1 MPVSKDFRVR
11 NGLVIGSSGTGN
23 ICAGTG
29 LFTTSLSSAALS
41 GDGRAI
47 TTTAAVSLSGDV
59 GGYVSLD
66 NLTGEK
72 TITATIQANSVALG
86 TDTTGDYVQS
96 LALNTTT
103 PTLTGTSLAAAE
115 GNTITGLGLSATGV
129 TATSYGS
136 TTAIPVLTI
145 LEDGRIS
152 SASTSTVA
160 TTLSTT
166 GDAGTGDVSLLTQG
180 LTIAGTSNEIETSAS
195 NQTVTIGLPDDVTIA
210 GNLTVNGTCTLLNQA
225 VTATTTATEN
235 NFVIRSTDDG
245 ASASPDLKLW
255 RDSSDPDDND
265 EIGNIFFTGTNSAS
279 EATNYAH
286 ILGQITDVT
295 DGTEDGRLTFKTMAA
310 GTLSDRLTINS
321 GLVGIGTTVPNEEL
335 TVSGTLSASTSV
347 VSPIVNGTTCVES
360 PIVCGTT
367 KVCSP
372 WVAGSACVTSPLVCG
387 TTSVNTPIIYGSSCV
402 CSPTLSGTN
411 ICGTTLIC
419 GATICG
425 TTAVCAPT
433 ICAGTSFLAPT
444 LSATTIC
451 GDTLRV
457 GGGYGSTGISIGSD
471 GTSCLDGTV
480 SIGTTATNAC
490 LTVAGTVSASGIVY
504 ADAFNSA
511 TGGDAI
517 SFNDSV
523 TLTGTLSATDD
534 IVHVG
539 DPDTKISFTTDNIAI
554 CAGSCNL
561 IRIDGTNNIVGI
573 GTVSTASPSVPTV
586 VQFNNDTTAYRSASA
601 TITNGA
607 SAALLCFPYADYRT
621 GKIVV
626 QAVGIGGSSG
636 HIESSELLITHDG
649 SETYSTEYG
658 LIRTGDDIGTYTTV
672 LAGSNLEVRATNGLG
687 ASACFVASIQHLM
700 A

>member
-1 MPVSKDFRVR
+1 MPVSKDFRVK

-72 TITATIQANSVALG
+72 NITATIQANSVALG

-166 GDAGTGDVSLLTQG
+166 GDAGTGDISLLTQG

-255 RDSSDPDDND
+255 RDSASPADDD
-265 EIGNIFFTGTNSAS
+265 TIGNIIFTGNDSGGAS
-279 EATNYAH
+279 TNYGH
-286 ILGQITDVT
+286 ILTQITDVT
-295 DGTEDGRLTFKTMAA
+295 DTTEDSRMTFKTMAA

-360 PIVCGTT
+360 PI
-367 KVCSP
+367 
-372 WVAGSACVTSPLVCG
+372 
-387 TTSVNTPIIYGSSCV
+387 IYGSSCV

-451 GDTLRV
+451 GETLRV
-457 GGGYGSTGISIGSD
+457 GGGYGSTGISLGSD

>member
-1 MPVSKDFRVR
+1 MPVSKDFRVK

-255 RDSSDPDDND
+255 RDSASPADDD
-265 EIGNIFFTGTNSAS
+265 TIGNIIFTGNDSGGAS
-279 EATNYAH
+279 TNYGH
-286 ILGQITDVT
+286 ILTQITDVT
-295 DGTEDGRLTFKTMAA
+295 DTNEDSRMTFKTMAA

-360 PIVCGTT
+360 PI
-367 KVCSP
+367 
-372 WVAGSACVTSPLVCG
+372 
-387 TTSVNTPIIYGSSCV
+387 IYGSSCV

-451 GDTLRV
+451 GETLRV

-561 IRIDGTNNIVGI
+561 IRIDGTNNTVGI

>member
-1 MPVSKDFRVR
+1 MPVSKDFRVK

-72 TITATIQANSVALG
+72 NITATIQANSVALG

-103 PTLTGTSLAAAE
+103 QTLTGTSLAAAE

-166 GDAGTGDVSLLTQG
+166 GDAGTGDISLLTQG

-279 EATNYAH
+279 EATDYAH

-295 DGTEDGRLTFKTMAA
+295 DGTEDGRLTFKTMSGGALA
-310 GTLSDRLTINS
+310 DRLTINS

-360 PIVCGTT
+360 
-367 KVCSP
+367 
-372 WVAGSACVTSPLVCG
+372 
-387 TTSVNTPIIYGSSCV
+387 PIIYGSSCV

-451 GDTLRV
+451 GETLRV

-573 GTVSTASPSVPTV
+573 GTVSTASPSIPTV

-658 LIRTGDDIGTYTTV
+658 LIRTGNDIGTYTTV

>member
-1 MPVSKDFRVR
+1 MPVSKDFRVK

-72 TITATIQANSVALG
+72 NITATIQANSVALG

-103 PTLTGTSLAAAE
+103 QTLTGTSLAAAE

-129 TATSYGS
+129 TVASYGS
-136 TTAIPVLTI
+136 STAIPVITV
-145 LEDGRIS
+145 LEDGRLS
-152 SASTSTVA
+152 SVSTSSI
-160 TTLSTT
+160 ST
-166 GDAGTGDVSLLTQG
+166 D
-180 LTIAGTSNEIETSAS
+180 LTIAADSGSNDTVTLGTDTLTFAGTSNEVETTVS
-195 NQTVTIGLPDDVTIA
+195 NNQILFGLPDDVTIA

-255 RDSSDPDDND
+255 RDSASPADDD
-265 EIGNIFFTGTNSAS
+265 TIGNIIFTGNDSGGAS
-279 EATNYAH
+279 TNYGH
-286 ILGQITDVT
+286 ILTQITDVT
-295 DGTEDGRLTFKTMAA
+295 DTTEDSRMTFKTMAA

-360 PIVCGTT
+360 
-367 KVCSP
+367 
-372 WVAGSACVTSPLVCG
+372 
-387 TTSVNTPIIYGSSCV
+387 PIIYGSSCV

-457 GGGYGSTGISIGSD
+457 GGGYGSTGISLGSD

-658 LIRTGDDIGTYTTV
+658 NIRTGDDIGTYTTV